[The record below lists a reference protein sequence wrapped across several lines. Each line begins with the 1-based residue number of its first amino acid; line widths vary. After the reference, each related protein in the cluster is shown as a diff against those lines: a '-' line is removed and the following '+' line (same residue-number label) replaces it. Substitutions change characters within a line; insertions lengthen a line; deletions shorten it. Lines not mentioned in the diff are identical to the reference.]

1 MVATVAVACQAPA
14 SPVAFLRVPEGGRMP
29 HAAVDQRGT
38 IHLMYFR
45 GAMTGGDLRYVSLE
59 PGGTDWSAPVS
70 VNSAPHSAIGMGPM
84 DGGDMALSE
93 HDGVRIHAVWYLT
106 DPLRVLYTRS
116 EPGRASF
123 EPHRVLWD
131 LDGEVFEARPSVA
144 VNEQGRVFIAW
155 HGATVHGT
163 DDAHRGVFLMT
174 SGDGGDTFDSPRL
187 ISPASGGACGCC
199 SLDTLSVGPR
209 VWVSYRS
216 AGNNVRRDQ
225 HLLRSTD
232 DGSSFADE
240 IIQPWSIGACPVTTT
255 SFARGPE
262 SVRVAWET
270 NGQVSFAAVDDVAG
284 MSSPE
289 REGRFRDKNPAIA
302 TNGDGRTLLAWGD
315 APGYR
320 AGGTLQWQLFRP
332 DGSPLPQTGPGTET
346 IPSGSGPAVV
356 VRPDDSF
363 LVIY

>member
-1 MVATVAVACQAPA
+1 
-14 SPVAFLRVPEGGRMP
+14 MP

-174 SGDGGDTFDSPRL
+174 SGDGGDTFDSP
-187 ISPASGGACGCC
+187 ASHQ
-199 SLDTLSVGPR
+199 PR
-209 VWVSYRS
+209 VWGGLRLLQPGHAQCRPSGVGVVSKRREQRAPRPAS
-216 AGNNVRRDQ
+216 AQVDGRRQQLRRRD
-225 HLLRSTD
+225 HSAVVDRGVPRHDDEFRSGPRIRSGRVGNERAGLLR
-232 DGSSFADE
+232 
-240 IIQPWSIGACPVTTT
+240 
-255 SFARGPE
+255 
-262 SVRVAWET
+262 
-270 NGQVSFAAVDDVAG
+270 
-284 MSSPE
+284 
-289 REGRFRDKNPAIA
+289 GRR
-302 TNGDGRTLLAWGD
+302 
-315 APGYR
+315 
-320 AGGTLQWQLFRP
+320 
-332 DGSPLPQTGPGTET
+332 
-346 IPSGSGPAVV
+346 
-356 VRPDDSF
+356 
-363 LVIY
+363 